1 MILYMGGSNYVMEA
15 MHKLDNIME
24 YKGII
29 YFYENKP
36 RGIFV
41 WQKKTDNII
50 YNL

>member
-1 MILYMGGSNYVMEA
+1 MGGSNYVMEA